1 MNKKPIVDTITFE
14 EFIDV
19 LTNGRGEEIKEQLIA
34 QSKKQGKN
42 AKNKDSLH

>member
-1 MNKKPIVDTITFE
+1 MNKKPIVDTISFE

>member
-1 MNKKPIVDTITFE
+1 MNKKHIADTISFE

-42 AKNKDSLH
+42 AQNKNSLH

>member
-1 MNKKPIVDTITFE
+1 MDKKHIAEAISFE

-19 LTNGRGEEIKEQLIA
+19 LTSGRGEEIKENIIA
-34 QSKKQGKN
+34 QSKRQGKN

>member
-1 MNKKPIVDTITFE
+1 MDKKPIVETITFE